1 MSAKTHVQRMGEK
14 KEKRIDNMDLATGR
28 SEISTTTCLTIQYL
42 VLDDQM
48 SQQNRENEGKRI
60 HIAFRRHCV
69 DVTSTTELSVYN
81 LVVFD

>member
-1 MSAKTHVQRMGEK
+1 MSAKTHVQRMGKKKK
-14 KEKRIDNMDLATGR
+14 KELIKWIWQSGDLKYQPLVK
-28 SEISTTTCLTIQYL
+28 TTEYF
-42 VLDDQM
+42 VLDNQM